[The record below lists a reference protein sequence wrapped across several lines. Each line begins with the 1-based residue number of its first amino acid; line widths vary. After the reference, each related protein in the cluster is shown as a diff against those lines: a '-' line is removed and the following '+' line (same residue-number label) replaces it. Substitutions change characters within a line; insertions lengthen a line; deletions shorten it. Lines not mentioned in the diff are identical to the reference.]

1 MKLFASWWKAF
12 GYALGALIVASAVY
26 QFWLFAQILYWVGHD
41 PETTRFMEIRLK
53 AIRKKIPGA
62 RLKQQWVDYG
72 RISIHLKRAIIVA
85 EDAKFIDHD
94 GFDWKGIQQA
104 IEKNQKRGKIVA
116 GGSTL
121 TQQLAKNLFLSGER
135 SALRK
140 GEEAIIAAML
150 EAVMDKRRIFEL
162 YLNVAEWGEGVF
174 GAEAAALH
182 YFSVSAA
189 NLSPEQAARLAATL
203 PRPQYYDRHRASPY
217 LAQYSETILARM
229 PAAQVP

>member
-1 MKLFASWWKAF
+1 MKPFVPLWKAF
-12 GYALGALIVASAVY
+12 GYTLGVLVVAFAVY
-26 QFWLFAQILYWVGHD
+26 QFWFFAQILYWAGHN
-41 PETTRFMEIRLK
+41 PEMTRFMEIRLK
-53 AIRKKIPGA
+53 TMREKTPGA
-62 RLKQQWVDYG
+62 RLKQQWVDYK
-72 RISIHLKRAIIVA
+72 RISTDLKRAIIVA
-85 EDAKFIDHD
+85 EDAKFIDHE
-94 GFDWKGIQQA
+94 GFDWEGIQLA
-104 IEKNQKRGKIVA
+104 MEKNQRRGKIVA
-116 GGSTL
+116 GGSTI
-121 TQQLAKNLFLSGER
+121 TQQLAKNLFLSGKR

-182 YFSVSAA
+182 YFGVSAA

-203 PRPQYYDRHRASPY
+203 PRPQYYDRNRASPY

>member
-1 MKLFASWWKAF
+1 MKPFAPLWKTF
-12 GYALGALIVASAVY
+12 GYTLGVLVVAFAVY
-26 QFWLFAQILYWVGHD
+26 QFWFFAQILYWAGHN
-41 PETTRFMEIRLK
+41 PEMTRFMEIRLK
-53 AIRKKIPGA
+53 TMREKTPGA
-62 RLKQQWVDYG
+62 RLKQQWVDYK
-72 RISIHLKRAIIVA
+72 RISTDLKRAIIVA
-85 EDAKFIDHD
+85 EDAKFIDHE
-94 GFDWKGIQQA
+94 GFDWEGIQLA
-104 IEKNQKRGKIVA
+104 MEKNQRRGKIVA
-116 GGSTL
+116 GGSTI
-121 TQQLAKNLFLSGER
+121 TQQLAKNLFLSGKR

-182 YFSVSAA
+182 YFGVSAA

-203 PRPQYYDRHRASPY
+203 PRPQYYDRNRASPY